1 MRGRGARH
9 YKTITVE
16 KEKTMT
22 TRTIASVDGFSVFEV
37 EGDYSRAFVR
47 VDGFDPVEI
56 PHIFVDGEDT
66 LEVCAD
72 GRYGY
77 VWWCEEH
84 PTAGLVQLE
93 ELWRTEYVEAV
104 DGAAQLDQLNRLVEE
119 RGAGR
124 VFGDSGG
131 LFEVE
136 GSELADLAGAGQC
149 RGFLVVDEVADRP
162 DLYAAEF
169 LTNYRGFEVDGVNRV
184 VVVVVDLKNG
194 LAAWRESEPLWGYV
208 SEEQACD
215 VADRLSARIIQN
227 M

>member
-1 MRGRGARH
+1 
-9 YKTITVE
+9 
-16 KEKTMT
+16 MT

-66 LEVCAD
+66 LEAYTD
-72 GRYGY
+72 DRYGY
-77 VWWCEEH
+77 VWWCEDH

-119 RGAGR
+119 HGEDR
-124 VFGDSGG
+124 VFGDVGDVEPV
-131 LFEVE
+131 EVR
-136 GSELADLAGAGQC
+136 ELLGPVWESPC